1 MELVQIKKK
10 NSAKSAK
17 ERICRDVDKGD
28 HEEGNSPFDP
38 PDAYTPGGDDQAVGY
53 DLMHPLLQGLR
64 DEHVE
69 CLTELGA
76 FEESL
81 EKFEASLAEESETA
95 FSDVG
100 FARFF
105 GYMNREM
112 VEHNRCEEKILFPL
126 LAQRLVE
133 SGEHSQGP
141 KAMTAVDVLE
151 AEHLD
156 FQQVMAV
163 AFNFF
168 ELAKRL
174 PDPAGRRFVRK
185 TAIEQGKALATQLRL
200 HIFRENTVYFSLAH
214 KLISKVEFDAM
225 FETRG

>member
-1 MELVQIKKK
+1 MDLVQITKK
-10 NSAKSAK
+10 NSTKTPK

-28 HEEGNSPFDP
+28 HEEASSPFDP
-38 PDAYTPGGDDQAVGY
+38 PDAYKPGGDDQAVAY

-69 CLTELGA
+69 CLTELTA
-76 FEESL
+76 FEGSL
-81 EKFEASLAEESETA
+81 AKLEESLAEESETA
-95 FSDVG
+95 FKDAG

-105 GYMNREM
+105 EYMNREM
-112 VEHNRCEEKILFPL
+112 VEHNRCEEKVLFPL
-126 LAQRLVE
+126 LAHRLVE
-133 SGEHSQGP
+133 SGEYSQGP
-141 KAMTAVDVLE
+141 KAITAVDVLE
-151 AEHLD
+151 ADHLN
-156 FQQVMAV
+156 FQQLIAV

-200 HIFRENTVYFSLAH
+200 HIFREDTVYFSLAH
-214 KLISKVEFDAM
+214 NLISTAEFDALV
-225 FETRG
+225 EKRA

>member
-1 MELVQIKKK
+1 MDLVQISKK
-10 NSAKSAK
+10 NSKGTAK
-17 ERICRDVDKGD
+17 ERICRDVDKGE
-28 HEEGNSPFDP
+28 HKEANSPFDP
-38 PDAYTPGGDDQAVGY
+38 PDAYMPGGDDQAVAY

-69 CLTELGA
+69 CLAELTV

-81 EKFEASLAEESETA
+81 EKLEQSLAEESETA
-95 FSDVG
+95 FSDAG

-105 GYMNREM
+105 DYMNLEM
-112 VEHNRCEEKILFPL
+112 VEHNRCEEKTLFPL

-141 KAMTAVDVLE
+141 KALTAVDVLE
-151 AEHLD
+151 AEHLN
-156 FQQVMAV
+156 FQQLMAV

-185 TAIEQGKALATQLRL
+185 TAIEQGKVLAKQLRL
-200 HIFRENTVYFSLAH
+200 HIFREDTVYFSLAH
-214 KLISKVEFDAM
+214 NLISTAEFDTLV
-225 FETRG
+225 EKQG